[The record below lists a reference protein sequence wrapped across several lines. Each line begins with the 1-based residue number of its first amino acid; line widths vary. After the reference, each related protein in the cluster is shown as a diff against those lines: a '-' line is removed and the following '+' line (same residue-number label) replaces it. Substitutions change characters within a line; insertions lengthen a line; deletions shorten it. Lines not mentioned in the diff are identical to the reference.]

1 MLKNVWFKFESGEFF
16 KLEIS
21 EKGCTNVPL
30 NWENQAVSVDTHGS
44 CIKFYDL
51 PYCRG
56 KYVALQPYHGTFQD
70 NLETLAFNKLIS
82 SASPCGPKG
91 KIFFFVLR
99 NRNEWLVVD
108 TKINLICQI
117 YTIF

>member
-1 MLKNVWFKFESGEFF
+1 MRTFPGEYY
-16 KLEIS
+16 KMEIN

-30 NWENQAVSVDTHGS
+30 NWENQAESVDTHGS

-56 KYVALQPYHGTFQD
+56 KYVAMQPYHGTFQD
-70 NLETLAFNKLIS
+70 NLQLLAFNKLIS

-91 KIFFFVLR
+91 NFLLYCFPWQKM
-99 NRNEWLVVD
+99 
-108 TKINLICQI
+108 KP
-117 YTIF
+117 